1 MSDIYEVTSFDDPFG
16 IHSNKEPEHS
26 DYEDG
31 YAGYDDY
38 DGYDPYDD
46 YDCQCHYG
54 YDDEDY
60 AAGKWDALTDGQY
73 GDYPGG
79 DIDYD
84 ILGFGG

>member
-1 MSDIYEVTSFDDPFG
+1 MSEIIEVTSFEDPFG
-16 IHSNKEPEHS
+16 LHSNNEPEQS
-26 DYEDG
+26 DYEEG
-31 YAGYDDY
+31 YEDYYDI
-38 DGYDPYDD
+38 DPYDD

-54 YDDEDY
+54 YDEDY
-60 AAGKWDALTDGQY
+60 AAAKWDALTDGQY

>member
-1 MSDIYEVTSFDDPFG
+1 MSEIIEVTSFEDPFG
-16 IHSNKEPEHS
+16 LHSNNEPEQS
-26 DYEDG
+26 DYEDDDV
-31 YAGYDDY
+31 GYDDY
-38 DGYDPYDD
+38 DPYYD
-46 YDCQCHYG
+46 YDCQCHSG

-60 AAGKWDALTDGQY
+60 AAAKWDALSDGQY